1 MWEKVK
7 EECKELEC
15 EIQKADKNRIEEEFG
30 DLFFS
35 LINASRLYG
44 IDPEN
49 ALEKTNKKFIS
60 RFNYIEQ
67 KAKVLGKEL
76 KEMTLSEM
84 DGLWNEAKQLE
95 KDNSVQE

>member
-1 MWEKVK
+1 M
-7 EECKELEC
+7 
-15 EIQKADKNRIEEEFG
+15 
-30 DLFFS
+30 FFS

>member
-1 MWEKVK
+1 M
-7 EECKELEC
+7 
-15 EIQKADKNRIEEEFG
+15 
-30 DLFFS
+30 FFS

-95 KDNSVQE
+95 KDNSVQV